1 MKLAYIS
8 YKKKVIGWYM
18 QDSHALLSVI
28 RCTEFLIKNHVME
41 RLGILWDCKKD
52 LNQTL

>member
-1 MKLAYIS
+1 
-8 YKKKVIGWYM
+8 M

-52 LNQTL
+52 LNQTLWEHLQFLFFREL